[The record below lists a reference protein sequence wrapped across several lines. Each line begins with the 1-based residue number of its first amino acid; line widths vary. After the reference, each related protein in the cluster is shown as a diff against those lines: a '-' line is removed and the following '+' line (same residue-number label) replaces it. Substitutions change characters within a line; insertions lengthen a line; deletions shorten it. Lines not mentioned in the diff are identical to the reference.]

1 MERRVPHSVV
11 DFIVLLRSK
20 QKTEMEIFGRL
31 VARIELTGLSTI
43 HVRYAGRPYTAL
55 VMAPPNMVDSSGFC
69 LVMSV
74 HYVCMSGSLY
84 WMELIFSFGSVHYG
98 SVYFWPDRLGRGR
111 LRWAAMM
118 V

>member
-1 MERRVPHSVV
+1 MRR
-11 DFIVLLRSK
+11 
-20 QKTEMEIFGRL
+20 
-31 VARIELTGLSTI
+31 
-43 HVRYAGRPYTAL
+43 
-55 VMAPPNMVDSSGFC
+55 FC